1 MTVLAFLGALGLL
14 ITVHEWGHYRV
25 AVACGVKVLT
35 FSMGFGPSLFRWR
48 SRQPRPGQNTEF
60 VIALIPLGGY
70 VKMLDENE
78 AEVAPQELGMAFNRQ
93 PLWART
99 AIVAA
104 GPVANL
110 LLAVLLYAATFW
122 VGQYETRAL
131 MSSPVAGSA
140 AEVAGLKSGDLI
152 VRAGTSPESL
162 QEIASLDDLRWW
174 VLQQDLIHD
183 RVLLEVRSSAERGT
197 HLLSLEP
204 LSAAD
209 PTNSSTPTLASLGL
223 GGAWSRAVLG
233 DLTPGR
239 AADQAGLQRGDE
251 VLRIDGR
258 VVVDAAA
265 LRAMVRDSG
274 VHQAPVPQVWQ
285 IRRGSQGLLTVEV
298 TPEWV
303 TENTQSYG
311 RIGAQVGEPPAQ
323 QWVQYGWLDGLSR
336 AVTRTREM
344 VWMTVEMLGR
354 LLIGQASLDHLS
366 GPLTMAD
373 YAGRTASVGLG
384 AYLSYLALL
393 SVSLGVFNLLPLPVL
408 DGGHLLYYLYEAF
421 TGRPPAPQW
430 LDVMQRV
437 GFAFLVALMAFS
449 LFNDVVRLGWLS

>member
-35 FSMGFGPSLFRWR
+35 FSIGFGQPLFRWR

-60 VIALIPLGGY
+60 VIGLIPLGGY

-78 AEVAPQELGMAFNRQ
+78 AEVAPEALGMAFNRQ

-110 LLAVLLYAATFW
+110 LLAVVLYAATFW

-131 MSSPVAGSA
+131 MASPAVGSV

-162 QEIASLDDLRWW
+162 QEIASLEDLRWW
-174 VLQQDLIHD
+174 VLQQDLIND
-183 RVLLEVRSSAERGT
+183 RVLLEVKSSSERGS
-197 HLLSLEP
+197 HLLTFEP

-209 PTNSSTPTLASLGL
+209 QTNSPTPGLASLGL

-274 VHQAPVPQVWQ
+274 THQAPAPQVWQ
-285 IRRGSQGLLTVEV
+285 IQRGSQGMLTVEV

-303 TENTQSYG
+303 TENAQKFG
-311 RIGAQVGEPPAQ
+311 RIGAQVGEQPAK
-323 QWVQYGWLDGLSR
+323 QWVQYGLIDGLSR
-336 AVTRTREM
+336 ALTRTREM

-354 LLIGQASLDHLS
+354 LLVGQASLDHLS

-430 LDVMQRV
+430 LEVMQRV